1 MSKQLTEHKYSVI
14 TTCKGRL
21 HHLKETLPCMTSDE
35 HAEVIVVD
43 YDCPQ
48 GTYDWVK
55 TTYRERVKLVKFSD
69 RPKFN
74 ASIARNAGAKVASC
88 EVLIFIDADIIAHE
102 NSLRSMAAMCNTETY
117 VTISQGTEAKE
128 KNNKQTTGTV
138 AIHRTNFDKVEGYD
152 EVFDSWG
159 GEDSDIYNKL
169 YEICVKNAKI
179 PADGFSSID
188 HSNTDRLKF
197 HDEKNLKKSAKQTQI
212 LVDIL
217 AVARKSRVNLNEKQ
231 KSEIYALLK
240 KNKNLF
246 NNIKF
251 KLENS
256 NTIIDCRRRNYF
268 IGPMQVSV
276 RTC

>member
-1 MSKQLTEHKYSVI
+1 MI
-14 TTCKGRL
+14 
-21 HHLKETLPCMTSDE
+21 SDE

-48 GTYDWVK
+48 GTYDWVQTAFSDK
-55 TTYRERVKLVKFSD
+55 AKLIKFSD

-102 NSLRSMAAMCNTETY
+102 SSLRSMAAMCNPTTY
-117 VTISQGTEAKE
+117 VTISQSAEAQG

-138 AIHRTNFDKVEGYD
+138 AIHRSNFDKVEGYD

-169 YEICVKNAKI
+169 YEMGVKNTKI
-179 PADGFSSID
+179 EADGFSSIE

-197 HDEKNLKKSAKQTQI
+197 HDEKNLKKLAKQTQI

-217 AVARKSRVNLNEKQ
+217 AVARRSRIKLDKKR
-231 KSEIYALLK
+231 KSEIYISLK
-240 KNKNLF
+240 MNNNLF
-246 NNIKF
+246 NNFKL
-251 KLENS
+251 KLENP
-256 NTIIDCRRRNYF
+256 NLIISCRRRNYF

-276 RTC
+276 RSC

>member
-1 MSKQLTEHKYSVI
+1 MSKQLAEYKYSVI

-21 HHLKETLPCMTSDE
+21 HHLKETLPCMISDK

-55 TTYRERVKLVKFSD
+55 TTFGERVKLVKFNNQ
-69 RPKFN
+69 PKFN
-74 ASIARNAGAKVASC
+74 ASIARNAGAKVASY

-102 NSLRSMAAMCNTETY
+102 SSLQSMAAICDPETY
-117 VTISQGTEAKE
+117 VTISQDAAANG

-138 AIHRTNFDKVEGYD
+138 AIHRSSFDKVQGYD

-169 YEICVKNAKI
+169 YEIGVKNTKVKS
-179 PADGFSSID
+179 DGFSSIAHTD
-188 HSNTDRLKF
+188 TDRLKF
-197 HDEKNLKKSAKQTQI
+197 HDEKNLRKSAKQTQI

-217 AVARKSRVNLNEKQ
+217 AVARKSKIILSDKNK
-231 KSEIYALLK
+231 KEIYLK
-240 KNKNLF
+240 LKENKNLF

-251 KLENS
+251 KIENAK
-256 NTIIDCRRRNYF
+256 IIIYCRRRNYI

-276 RTC
+276 RSW

>member
-1 MSKQLTEHKYSVI
+1 MKS
-14 TTCKGRL
+14 G
-21 HHLKETLPCMTSDE
+21 D
-35 HAEVIVVD
+35 
-43 YDCPQ
+43 
-48 GTYDWVK
+48 
-55 TTYRERVKLVKFSD
+55 
-69 RPKFN
+69 
-74 ASIARNAGAKVASC
+74 
-88 EVLIFIDADIIAHE
+88 
-102 NSLRSMAAMCNTETY
+102 
-117 VTISQGTEAKE
+117 

-138 AIHRTNFDKVEGYD
+138 AIHRSNFDKVEGYD

-169 YEICVKNAKI
+169 YEICVKNTKI
-179 PADGFSSID
+179 DADGFSSID

-217 AVARKSRVNLNEKQ
+217 AAARTSRIKLNERQ
-231 KSEIYALLK
+231 KSEIYVLLK

-246 NNIKF
+246 NNIKL

-256 NTIIDCRRRNYF
+256 NIIVDCHRRNYF

-276 RTC
+276 RSC